1 MIIGYVMREKLVFF
15 VDGLDV
21 NMSERRGV
29 KFNLE
34 GVINGVSGLFLD
46 TFVFGCLWG
55 CMILIFIFGYM
66 IRYRSLGFWEDR
78 NDE

>member
-34 GVINGVSGLFLD
+34 GVINGVRGLFLD
-46 TFVFGCLWG
+46 TFVFGCL
-55 CMILIFIFGYM
+55 
-66 IRYRSLGFWEDR
+66 
-78 NDE
+78 